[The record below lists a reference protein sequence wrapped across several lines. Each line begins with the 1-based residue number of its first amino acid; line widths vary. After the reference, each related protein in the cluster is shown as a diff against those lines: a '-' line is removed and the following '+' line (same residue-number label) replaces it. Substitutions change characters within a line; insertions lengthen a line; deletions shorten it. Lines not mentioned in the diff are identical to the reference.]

1 MEDTLKQEILS
12 QPAVVARLVETQQ
25 AAARQIAAALA
36 GQFDQV
42 LIAARGTSDNAAR
55 YATYLLG
62 ACNRLPVALAV
73 PSLYTLYQSPPRLK
87 RTLVIGISQSGQSPD
102 IVQVVEDAA
111 QQGQPTLAITNDPQS
126 PLARAAAHLLD
137 LNCGKEQAVAA
148 TKTYI
153 GSLAAVALLSAA
165 LANDDAMFDQ
175 LSHVADA
182 MHQTI
187 AGSWAAAEGL
197 ADLSQL
203 SQAVVVGRG
212 YNYATAFEIALKIKE
227 LSGVI
232 AEPYSPADFR
242 HGPIAMIRAW
252 PVGKIGR
259 GFPVILVAPG
269 GAALPDLLELSGAL
283 AQAGAY
289 VVAITDQPEPF
300 AGAQAVFHLPAGVP
314 EWLSPLLAVLPGQVI
329 ARQLALARG
338 LDPNSPNGLT
348 KVTHTW

>member
-1 MEDTLKQEILS
+1 MMDDQLQKEIFS
-12 QPAVVARLVETQQ
+12 QPEVVAQVIARQQ
-25 AAARQIAAALA
+25 ANAVQIASQLE
-36 GQFDQV
+36 GRFDQV
-42 LIAARGTSDNAAR
+42 LIAARGTSDNVAR

-62 ACNRLPVALAV
+62 VRNHLPVALAV
-73 PSLYTLYQSPPRLK
+73 PSVYTLYQAPPRLI

-102 IVQVVEDAA
+102 IVQVVEDASR
-111 QQGQPTLAITNDPQS
+111 QGQPTLAITNDPQS
-126 PLARAAAHLLD
+126 PLARAAAYLLD

-148 TKTYI
+148 TKTYT

-165 LANDDAMFDQ
+165 MANDEAMFAQ
-175 LSHVADA
+175 LQAVSEK

-187 AGSWAAAEGL
+187 VDHWAIVDRL
-197 ADLSQL
+197 ADLSGL

-242 HGPIAMIRAW
+242 HGPIAMIR
-252 PVGKIGR
+252 P

-269 GAALPDLLELSGAL
+269 GAAMPDMVELSQAL
-283 AQAGAY
+283 AQFGAY
-289 VVAITDQPEPF
+289 RMIISDQPEQF
-300 AGAQAVFHLPAGVP
+300 GGAQAAFRLPAGVP
-314 EWLSPLLAVLPGQVI
+314 EWLSPLLAVLPGQMI
-329 ARQLALARG
+329 ARELALAHG
-338 LDPNSPNGLT
+338 LDPNTPNGLT